1 MRNPRALAALIA
13 PVIAASTLAA
23 CSSGNDTTQATKG
36 NRTVTVTMTDNAFA
50 PEDISA
56 KAGETVTFEFVNDG
70 QTVHEAYIG
79 TEEDQEDHAAEM
91 MGDDSSHSMDTGGG
105 DGHSMG
111 MGGDDVVTV
120 KPGEDAVVTKEL
132 TEAGTMVIGCHQ
144 PGHWESG
151 MKATVTVG

>member
-1 MRNPRALAALIA
+1 MRDPRALTALITL
-13 PVIAASTLAA
+13 VIAAGTLAA
-23 CSSGNDTTQATKG
+23 CSSGNDTTQAT

-50 PEDISA
+50 PENISA
-56 KAGETVTFEFVNDG
+56 KAGETVAFEFVNDG
-70 QTVHEAYIG
+70 HTVHEAYIG

-91 MGDDSSHSMDTGGG
+91 MGGDSSHSMDTDGG

-120 KPGEDAVVTKEL
+120 KPGEDAVVTKEF